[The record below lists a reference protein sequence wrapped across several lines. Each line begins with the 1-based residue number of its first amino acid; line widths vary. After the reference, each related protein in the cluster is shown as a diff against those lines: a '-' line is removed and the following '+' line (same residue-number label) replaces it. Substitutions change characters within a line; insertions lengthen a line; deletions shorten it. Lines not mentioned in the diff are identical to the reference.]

1 MGRMSGTAIIRSRE
15 RLQKSGKSPALICDP
30 YDMRQGALSKRVHYL
45 KCKEGGINYMCEVP
59 KKLFNDGWLEG
70 QRPGFLEG
78 KREVAVRLFAKGMT
92 DGQPAGGSEME

>member
-1 MGRMSGTAIIRSRE
+1 
-15 RLQKSGKSPALICDP
+15 
-30 YDMRQGALSKRVHYL
+30 
-45 KCKEGGINYMCEVP
+45 MCEVP

-70 QRPGFLEG
+70 QRPGLLEG